1 MQLSDKKI
9 LAGVA
14 LGSAIIFSGGF
25 LTVPAVAASV
35 SVNVEVAQEG
45 YADWTN
51 GMEPGVVAIGIAPK
65 DPRGMALAREAA
77 IMSAQRTL
85 LSTIKDLRIDSDTVM
100 RDFMIEHDLVNR
112 KISGV
117 IRGAQVVEERPLDDG
132 GYYVKMRVLIFGKN
146 SSIAS
151 AIIPEI
157 APENP
162 TPFERV
168 TQPSIN
174 RAEVQEIQSAG
185 YTGVIVD
192 AVGLGLEET
201 FSPVIYDTSGRA
213 VYGIA
218 NLNEESIVERGM
230 VSYSNSTSDEIAL
243 RRAGSNPLIVRA
255 VEMRGGQNSVN
266 SVNAVISVEDADR
279 ILLANEKT
287 HMLESCAV
295 VFVK

>member
-1 MQLSDKKI
+1 M
-9 LAGVA
+9 
-14 LGSAIIFSGGF
+14 
-25 LTVPAVAASV
+25 
-35 SVNVEVAQEG
+35 
-45 YADWTN
+45 
-51 GMEPGVVAIGIAPK
+51 
-65 DPRGMALAREAA
+65 
-77 IMSAQRTL
+77 
-85 LSTIKDLRIDSDTVM
+85 
-100 RDFMIEHDLVNR
+100 
-112 KISGV
+112 
-117 IRGAQVVEERPLDDG
+117 
-132 GYYVKMRVLIFGKN
+132 
-146 SSIAS
+146 
-151 AIIPEI
+151 
-157 APENP
+157 
-162 TPFERV
+162 
-168 TQPSIN
+168 
-174 RAEVQEIQSAG
+174 QEIQSAG

-279 ILLANEKT
+279 ILEN
-287 HMLESCAV
+287 CAV